1 VFPPGTKSLLSKF
14 LTREV
19 FDELKDKVTSG
30 GISLRVRCCSG
41 DEYAVNTLSCV
52 PIHVCVFVFRM
63 RSGQAWT
70 TLTVASACM
79 RVMRR
84 CTRYSRRCWTV

>member
-30 GISLRVRCCSG
+30 GISLRVRCC
-41 DEYAVNTLSCV
+41 
-52 PIHVCVFVFRM
+52 
-63 RSGQAWT
+63 
-70 TLTVASACM
+70 
-79 RVMRR
+79 RR
-84 CTRYSRRCWTV
+84 GVDVVVWLA